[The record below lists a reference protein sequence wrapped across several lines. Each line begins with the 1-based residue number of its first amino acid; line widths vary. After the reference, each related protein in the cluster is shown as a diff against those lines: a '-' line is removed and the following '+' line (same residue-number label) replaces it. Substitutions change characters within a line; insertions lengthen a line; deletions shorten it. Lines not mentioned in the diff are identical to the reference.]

1 MILYHGTCDSFVP
14 DNKREGLIPKKHAF
28 QLENSGL
35 AALFLKSPNDHN
47 AVYLTASLATARV
60 FADYR
65 ARYERATYGADVA
78 FFDWDKRK
86 LTHEIRPTAK
96 PAIITINVPDSWKP
110 YIKRDTQCPPD
121 NKAYWTYKPIPPEYI
136 QGVKC

>member
-14 DNKREGLIPKKHAF
+14 DIKREGLIPKKHPF
-28 QLENSGL
+28 QLENSGIS
-35 AALFLKSPNDHN
+35 AIFLRDPNDHN

-65 ARYERATYGADVA
+65 ARYERASYGADVP
-78 FFDWDKRK
+78 FYGWDKCKRE
-86 LTHEIRPTAK
+86 HESNPTAK
-96 PAIITINVPDSWKP
+96 PAVILVNVPDSWKP

-121 NKAYWTYKPIPPEYI
+121 NKAYWTDKPIPPKYI
-136 QGVKC
+136 KGTK